1 MHGIVPFAKDRVFS
15 ERRGVFDES
24 VRECPLE
31 CRGGIA
37 PSKRDV
43 LGSLLLAV
51 QAAHRRNAQVSSL
64 PGDGVAAPALGMN
77 RIVFTH

>member
-24 VRECPLE
+24 VRAYPLE

-51 QAAHRRNAQVSSL
+51 QAAHRRNAVSSL